1 MSNKP
6 LNYYNSYF
14 NDFFMYESSN
24 SHSYVIADIKPAYA
38 LLLESMQVDDKYL
51 LDFIKGESFNIFIKG
66 ESFNKHYG
74 EAKKLLDVYVKD
86 VISKS
91 KLVDFSKAPL
101 LVITAV
107 YKKTKYVIKGEF
119 VLRVINDFINNNIM
133 LGGLTYTEFKQF
145 IESNTPYWKD
155 SLIEMQETI
164 INLSGKNPIS
174 EYLFLLDR
182 YETYDTSFIDRMK
195 VASDVF
201 IF

>member
-6 LNYYNSYF
+6 VDYYNSYF

-51 LDFIKGESFNIFIKG
+51 LDFIKGESFNI
-66 ESFNKHYG
+66 HYG

-107 YKKTKYVIKGEF
+107 YKKEKYVIKGEF
-119 VLRVINDFINNNIM
+119 VLRVINDFINKKIM

-145 IESNTPYWKD
+145 IASNTPYWKD

-164 INLSGKNPIS
+164 INLSGKNALS

-182 YETYDTSFIDRMK
+182 YETYDEAFIDRMK
-195 VASDVF
+195 SAIDVF

>member
-1 MSNKP
+1 MSKEP
-6 LNYYNSYF
+6 LDYYNSYI
-14 NDFFMYESSN
+14 NDFFMYASSN

-51 LDFIKGESFNIFIKG
+51 LDFIKGASFNI
-66 ESFNKHYG
+66 HY
-74 EAKKLLDVYVKD
+74 EKAKKSLDIYVKD

-107 YKKTKYVIKGEF
+107 YKKEKYVIKGEF

-164 INLSGKNPIS
+164 IKLSGKNALS

-182 YETYDTSFIDRMK
+182 YETYDEAFIDRMK
-195 VASDVF
+195 SAIDVF

>member
-6 LNYYNSYF
+6 VDYYNSYF

-51 LDFIKGESFNIFIKG
+51 LDFIKGASFNI
-66 ESFNKHYG
+66 HY
-74 EAKKLLDVYVKD
+74 EKAKKSLDVYVKD

-107 YKKTKYVIKGEF
+107 YKKEKYVIKGEF

-182 YETYDTSFIDRMK
+182 YETYDEAFIDRMK
-195 VASDVF
+195 SAIDVF

>member
-1 MSNKP
+1 MSKES
-6 LNYYNSYF
+6 LDYYNSYF
-14 NDFFMYESSN
+14 NDFFGYASSN
-24 SHSYVIADIKPAYA
+24 GHSYVIADIKPAYA

-51 LDFIKGESFNIFIKG
+51 LDFIKGASFNI
-66 ESFNKHYG
+66 HY
-74 EAKKLLDVYVKD
+74 EKAKKSLDVYVKD

-107 YKKTKYVIKGEF
+107 YKKEKYVIKGEF

-164 INLSGKNPIS
+164 IKLSGKNPIS

-182 YETYDTSFIDRMK
+182 YETYDEAFIDRMK
-195 VASDVF
+195 SAIDVF

>member
-1 MSNKP
+1 MSNEP

-51 LDFIKGESFNIFIKG
+51 SDFLKG

-133 LGGLTYTEFKQF
+133 LGGLTYTEFKEF

-182 YETYDTSFIDRMK
+182 YETYDETFIDRMK
-195 VASDVF
+195 SAIDVF

>member
-1 MSNKP
+1 MSNEP

-51 LDFIKGESFNIFIKG
+51 LDFIKGASFNI
-66 ESFNKHYG
+66 HY
-74 EAKKLLDVYVKD
+74 EKAKKSLDVYVKD

-107 YKKTKYVIKGEF
+107 YKKEKYVIKGEF

-182 YETYDTSFIDRMK
+182 YETYDEAFIDRMK
-195 VASDVF
+195 SAIDVF

>member
-1 MSNKP
+1 MSKKP
-6 LNYYNSYF
+6 LDYYISYF

-51 LDFIKGESFNIFIKG
+51 LNFIKGESFNIR
-66 ESFNKHYG
+66 YG
-74 EAKKLLDVYVKD
+74 EAKKSLDVYVKD

-101 LVITAV
+101 LVITAI
-107 YKKTKYVIKGEF
+107 YKKEKYVIKGEF
-119 VLRVINDFINNNIM
+119 VLRVINDFINKKIM

-145 IESNTPYWKD
+145 IEDNTPYWKD

-164 INLSGKNPIS
+164 INLSGKNALS

-182 YETYDTSFIDRMK
+182 YETYDETFIDRMK
-195 VASDVF
+195 SAIDVF

>member
-1 MSNKP
+1 MSKES
-6 LNYYNSYF
+6 LDYYNSYF
-14 NDFFMYESSN
+14 NDFFGYASSN
-24 SHSYVIADIKPAYA
+24 GHSYVIADIKPAYA

-51 LDFIKGESFNIFIKG
+51 LDFIKGASFNI
-66 ESFNKHYG
+66 HY
-74 EAKKLLDVYVKD
+74 EKAKKSLDVYVKD

-107 YKKTKYVIKGEF
+107 YKKEKYVIKGEF

-145 IESNTPYWKD
+145 IESNTPYWQD

-164 INLSGKNPIS
+164 IKLSGKNPIS

-182 YETYDTSFIDRMK
+182 YETYDEAFIDRMK
-195 VASDVF
+195 SAIDVF

>member
-1 MSNKP
+1 MSKES
-6 LNYYNSYF
+6 LDYYNSYF
-14 NDFFMYESSN
+14 NDFFRYASSN
-24 SHSYVIADIKPAYA
+24 GHSYVIADIKPAYA

-51 LDFIKGESFNIFIKG
+51 LDFIKGASFNI
-66 ESFNKHYG
+66 HY
-74 EAKKLLDVYVKD
+74 EKAKKSLDVYVKD

-107 YKKTKYVIKGEF
+107 YKKEKYVIKGEF

-182 YETYDTSFIDRMK
+182 YETYDEAFIDRMK
-195 VASDVF
+195 SAIDVF

>member
-1 MSNKP
+1 MSKES
-6 LNYYNSYF
+6 LDYYNSYF
-14 NDFFMYESSN
+14 NDFFRYESSN

-51 LDFIKGESFNIFIKG
+51 PDFLKG
-66 ESFNKHYG
+66 ESFNKHYE

-133 LGGLTYTEFKQF
+133 LGGLTYTEFKEF

-182 YETYDTSFIDRMK
+182 YETYDETFIDRMK
-195 VASDVF
+195 SAIDVF

>member
-1 MSNKP
+1 MSKEP
-6 LNYYNSYF
+6 LNYYTSYF

-51 LDFIKGESFNIFIKG
+51 LDFIKGESFNI
-66 ESFNKHYG
+66 HY
-74 EAKKLLDVYVKD
+74 EKAKKSLDVYVKD

-107 YKKTKYVIKGEF
+107 YKKEKYVIKGEF

-164 INLSGKNPIS
+164 IKLSGKNALS

-182 YETYDTSFIDRMK
+182 YETYDEAFIDRMK
-195 VASDVF
+195 SAIDVF

>member
-1 MSNKP
+1 MSKES
-6 LNYYNSYF
+6 LDYYNSYF
-14 NDFFMYESSN
+14 NDFFGYASSN
-24 SHSYVIADIKPAYA
+24 GHSYVIADIKPAYA

-51 LDFIKGESFNIFIKG
+51 LDFIKGESFNI
-66 ESFNKHYG
+66 HYG

-91 KLVDFSKAPL
+91 KLVDFSKVPL

-119 VLRVINDFINNNIM
+119 VLRVINDFINKKIM

-145 IESNTPYWKD
+145 TESNTPYWQD

-164 INLSGKNPIS
+164 IKLSGKNALS

-182 YETYDTSFIDRMK
+182 YETYDEAFIDQMK
-195 VASDVF
+195 VVSDVF

>member
-51 LDFIKGESFNIFIKG
+51 PDFLKG

-119 VLRVINDFINNNIM
+119 VLRVINDFINKEIM

-195 VASDVF
+195 SAIDVF

>member
-51 LDFIKGESFNIFIKG
+51 LDFIKGASFNI
-66 ESFNKHYG
+66 HY
-74 EAKKLLDVYVKD
+74 EKAKKSLDVYVKD

-107 YKKTKYVIKGEF
+107 YKKEKYVIKGEF

-182 YETYDTSFIDRMK
+182 YETYDEAFIDRMK
-195 VASDVF
+195 SAIDVF

>member
-1 MSNKP
+1 MSKKP
-6 LNYYNSYF
+6 LNYYTNYF

-51 LDFIKGESFNIFIKG
+51 LNFIKGESFNIR
-66 ESFNKHYG
+66 YG
-74 EAKKLLDVYVKD
+74 EAKKSLDVYVKD

-101 LVITAV
+101 LVITAI
-107 YKKTKYVIKGEF
+107 YKKEKYVIKGEF
-119 VLRVINDFINNNIM
+119 VLRVINDFINKKIM

-145 IESNTPYWKD
+145 IEDNTPYWKD

-164 INLSGKNPIS
+164 INLSGKNALS

-182 YETYDTSFIDRMK
+182 YETYDETFIDRMK
-195 VASDVF
+195 SAIDVF

>member
-1 MSNKP
+1 MSKEP
-6 LNYYNSYF
+6 LDYYNSYF
-14 NDFFMYESSN
+14 NDFFMYASSN

-51 LDFIKGESFNIFIKG
+51 LDFIKGESFDI
-66 ESFNKHYG
+66 HYG
-74 EAKKLLDVYVKD
+74 EAKKSLDVYVKD
-86 VISKS
+86 VITKS

-107 YKKTKYVIKGEF
+107 YKKEKYVIKGEF
-119 VLRVINDFINNNIM
+119 VLRVINDFINKKIM

-145 IESNTPYWKD
+145 IASNTPYWKD

-164 INLSGKNPIS
+164 IKLSRKNALS

-182 YETYDTSFIDRMK
+182 YETYDDAFIDRMK
-195 VASDVF
+195 SAIDVF

>member
-1 MSNKP
+1 MSKES
-6 LNYYNSYF
+6 LDYYNSYF
-14 NDFFMYESSN
+14 NDFFRYASSN

-51 LDFIKGESFNIFIKG
+51 LDFIKGESFDI
-66 ESFNKHYG
+66 HYG
-74 EAKKLLDVYVKD
+74 EAKKSLDVYVKD
-86 VISKS
+86 VITKS

-107 YKKTKYVIKGEF
+107 YKKEKYVIKGEF
-119 VLRVINDFINNNIM
+119 VLRVINDFINKKIM

-145 IESNTPYWKD
+145 IASNTPYWKD

-164 INLSGKNPIS
+164 INLSGKNALS

-182 YETYDTSFIDRMK
+182 YETYDDAFIDRMK
-195 VASDVF
+195 SAIDVF

>member
-1 MSNKP
+1 MSKES

-14 NDFFMYESSN
+14 NDFFMYASSN
-24 SHSYVIADIKPAYA
+24 SHSYVIADIKPAFA

-51 LDFIKGESFNIFIKG
+51 FDFIKGESFDI
-66 ESFNKHYG
+66 HYG
-74 EAKKLLDVYVKD
+74 EAKKSLDVYVKD
-86 VISKS
+86 VITKS

-107 YKKTKYVIKGEF
+107 YKKEKYVIKGEF
-119 VLRVINDFINNNIM
+119 VLRVINDFINNKIM
-133 LGGLTYTEFKQF
+133 LGGLTYTEFKEF
-145 IESNTPYWKD
+145 IASNTPYWKD

-164 INLSGKNPIS
+164 IKLSGKNAIS

-182 YETYDTSFIDRMK
+182 YETYDETFIDRMK
-195 VASDVF
+195 SAIDVF

>member
-1 MSNKP
+1 MSKES
-6 LNYYNSYF
+6 LDYYNSYF
-14 NDFFMYESSN
+14 NDFFMYASSN

-51 LDFIKGESFNIFIKG
+51 LDFIKGASFNI
-66 ESFNKHYG
+66 HY
-74 EAKKLLDVYVKD
+74 EKAKKSLDVYVKD

-107 YKKTKYVIKGEF
+107 YKKEKYVIKGEF

-164 INLSGKNPIS
+164 IKLSGKNALS

-182 YETYDTSFIDRMK
+182 YETYDEAFIDRMK
-195 VASDVF
+195 SAIDVF

>member
-6 LNYYNSYF
+6 VDYYNSYF

-51 LDFIKGESFNIFIKG
+51 LDFIKGESFNI
-66 ESFNKHYG
+66 HYG

-107 YKKTKYVIKGEF
+107 YKKEKYVIKGEF
-119 VLRVINDFINNNIM
+119 VLRVINDFINKKIM

-145 IESNTPYWKD
+145 TESNTPYWKD

-164 INLSGKNPIS
+164 INLSGKNALS

-182 YETYDTSFIDRMK
+182 YETYDETFIDRMK
-195 VASDVF
+195 VVSDVF

>member
-6 LNYYNSYF
+6 LNYYNNYF

-51 LDFIKGESFNIFIKG
+51 LDFMKGESFNI
-66 ESFNKHYG
+66 HYG
-74 EAKKLLDVYVKD
+74 EAKKSLDVYVKD

-107 YKKTKYVIKGEF
+107 YKKEKYVIKGEF
-119 VLRVINDFINNNIM
+119 VLRVINDFINKKIM

-145 IESNTPYWKD
+145 IASNTPYWKD

-164 INLSGKNPIS
+164 INLSGKNAIS

-182 YETYDTSFIDRMK
+182 YETYDEAFIDRMK
-195 VASDVF
+195 SAIDVF

>member
-1 MSNKP
+1 MSKES
-6 LNYYNSYF
+6 LDYYNSYF
-14 NDFFMYESSN
+14 NDFFMYASSN

-51 LDFIKGESFNIFIKG
+51 LDFIKGASFNI
-66 ESFNKHYG
+66 HY
-74 EAKKLLDVYVKD
+74 EKAKKSLDVYVKD

-107 YKKTKYVIKGEF
+107 YKKEKYVIKGEF

-195 VASDVF
+195 VVSDVF

>member
-1 MSNKP
+1 MSKES
-6 LNYYNSYF
+6 LDYYNSYF
-14 NDFFMYESSN
+14 NDFFMYASSN

-51 LDFIKGESFNIFIKG
+51 LDFIKGASFNI
-66 ESFNKHYG
+66 HY
-74 EAKKLLDVYVKD
+74 EKAKKSLDVYVKD

-107 YKKTKYVIKGEF
+107 YKKEKYVIKGEF

-182 YETYDTSFIDRMK
+182 YETYDEAFIDRMK
-195 VASDVF
+195 SAIDVF

>member
-6 LNYYNSYF
+6 VDYNSYF

-51 LDFIKGESFNIFIKG
+51 LDFIKGASFNI
-66 ESFNKHYG
+66 HY
-74 EAKKLLDVYVKD
+74 EKAKKSLDVYVKD

-107 YKKTKYVIKGEF
+107 YKKEKYVIKGEF

-164 INLSGKNPIS
+164 IKLSGKNALS

-182 YETYDTSFIDRMK
+182 YETYDEAFIDRMK
-195 VASDVF
+195 SAIDVF

>member
-1 MSNKP
+1 MSKES
-6 LNYYNSYF
+6 LDYYNSYF
-14 NDFFMYESSN
+14 NDFFRYASSN
-24 SHSYVIADIKPAYA
+24 GHSYVIADIKPAYA

-51 LDFIKGESFNIFIKG
+51 LDFIKGESFNI
-66 ESFNKHYG
+66 HYG

-91 KLVDFSKAPL
+91 KLVDFSKVPL

-119 VLRVINDFINNNIM
+119 VLRVINDFINKKIM

-145 IESNTPYWKD
+145 TESNTPYWQD

-182 YETYDTSFIDRMK
+182 YETYDEAFIDRMK
-195 VASDVF
+195 SAIDVF

>member
-51 LDFIKGESFNIFIKG
+51 LDFMKGESFNI
-66 ESFNKHYG
+66 HYG
-74 EAKKLLDVYVKD
+74 EAKKSLDVYVKD

-101 LVITAV
+101 LVITAI
-107 YKKTKYVIKGEF
+107 YKKEKYVIKGEF
-119 VLRVINDFINNNIM
+119 VLRVINDFINKKIM

-145 IESNTPYWKD
+145 IASNTPYWKD

-164 INLSGKNPIS
+164 INLSGKNALS

-182 YETYDTSFIDRMK
+182 YETYDEAFIDRMK
-195 VASDVF
+195 SAIDVF

>member
-6 LNYYNSYF
+6 VDYYNSYF

-51 LDFIKGESFNIFIKG
+51 LDFIKGESFDI
-66 ESFNKHYG
+66 HYG
-74 EAKKLLDVYVKD
+74 EAKKSLDVYVKD
-86 VISKS
+86 VITKS

-107 YKKTKYVIKGEF
+107 YKKEKYVIKGEF
-119 VLRVINDFINNNIM
+119 VLRVINDFINKKIM

-145 IESNTPYWKD
+145 IASNTPYWKD

-164 INLSGKNPIS
+164 INLSGKNALS

-182 YETYDTSFIDRMK
+182 YETYDDAFIDRMK
-195 VASDVF
+195 SAIDVF

>member
-1 MSNKP
+1 MSKES
-6 LNYYNSYF
+6 LDYYNSYF
-14 NDFFMYESSN
+14 NDFFMYVSSN

-51 LDFIKGESFNIFIKG
+51 LDFIKGASFNI
-66 ESFNKHYG
+66 HY
-74 EAKKLLDVYVKD
+74 EKAKKSLDVYVKD

-107 YKKTKYVIKGEF
+107 YKKEKYVIKGEF

-182 YETYDTSFIDRMK
+182 YETYDEAFIDRMK
-195 VASDVF
+195 SAIDVF

>member
-6 LNYYNSYF
+6 VDYYNSYF

-51 LDFIKGESFNIFIKG
+51 LDFIKGESFNI
-66 ESFNKHYG
+66 HYG
-74 EAKKLLDVYVKD
+74 EAKKSLDVYVKD

-107 YKKTKYVIKGEF
+107 YKKEKYVIKGEF

-145 IESNTPYWKD
+145 IASNTPYWKD

-164 INLSGKNPIS
+164 IKLSGKNALS

-182 YETYDTSFIDRMK
+182 YETYDEAFIDRMK
-195 VASDVF
+195 SAIDVF

>member
-1 MSNKP
+1 MSKEP
-6 LNYYNSYF
+6 VNYNNYF

-24 SHSYVIADIKPAYA
+24 SHSYVIADIKPSYA

-51 LDFIKGESFNIFIKG
+51 LDFIKGESFNI
-66 ESFNKHYG
+66 HYG

-107 YKKTKYVIKGEF
+107 YKKEKYVIKGEF
-119 VLRVINDFINNNIM
+119 VLRVINDFINKKIM

-145 IESNTPYWKD
+145 TESNTPYWKD

-164 INLSGKNPIS
+164 IKLSGKNALS

-182 YETYDTSFIDRMK
+182 YETYDETFIDRMK
-195 VASDVF
+195 SAIDVF

>member
-6 LNYYNSYF
+6 VDYNSYF

-24 SHSYVIADIKPAYA
+24 SHSYVIADIKPSYA

-51 LDFIKGESFNIFIKG
+51 LDFIKGESFNI
-66 ESFNKHYG
+66 HYG

-107 YKKTKYVIKGEF
+107 YKKEKYVIKGEF
-119 VLRVINDFINNNIM
+119 VLRVINDFINKKIM

-145 IESNTPYWKD
+145 TESNTPYWKD

-164 INLSGKNPIS
+164 IKLSGKNALS

-182 YETYDTSFIDRMK
+182 YETYDETFIDRMK
-195 VASDVF
+195 SAIDVF

>member
-1 MSNKP
+1 MSKKP
-6 LNYYNSYF
+6 LDYYNSYF

-51 LDFIKGESFNIFIKG
+51 LNFIKGESFNIR
-66 ESFNKHYG
+66 YG
-74 EAKKLLDVYVKD
+74 EAKKSLDVYVKD

-107 YKKTKYVIKGEF
+107 YKKEKYVIKGEF
-119 VLRVINDFINNNIM
+119 VLRVINDFINKKIM

-145 IESNTPYWKD
+145 IEDNTPYWKD

-164 INLSGKNPIS
+164 INLSGKNALS

-182 YETYDTSFIDRMK
+182 YETYDETFIDRMK
-195 VASDVF
+195 SAIDVF